1 MSATIGA
8 NNAIST
14 KTGLALEVFANT
26 IARFAEVN
34 VFKELCSIKTISGG
48 YSGRFDVRGGGTSA
62 NIRQHALGAVPT
74 NTGLAL
80 NKRNIEVERTF
91 YDRKFIDNWEKKAI
105 HFSLLEVAVEE
116 NADGM
121 AEFVDEKILDQIDT
135 TMTLGQLL
143 AEDGSGRVVQDTA
156 SVIDMSTEMNAATT
170 TEEIGDVIL
179 DGIFQA
185 GSALNRKKQK
195 GKQRYVVLTPELYT
209 KLVLSKK
216 ALNADYN
223 DGSNGSIKEGNVL
236 MINGMKIITSNAIVT
251 TGLDSQANGKA
262 LHGLTLAGWI
272 LTEDVIGITEF
283 GGIETSYWEE
293 KKDKGWYVDI
303 DYAFGTGSLNPASL
317 VAIGF

>member
-1 MSATIGA
+1 MSATTGA
-8 NNAIST
+8 LNAVAT
-14 KTGLALEVFANT
+14 KTGLALEVYAKT

-34 VFKELCSIKTISGG
+34 VFKELCSIQTISGG
-48 YSGRFDVRGGGTSA
+48 YSGRFDVRGGGTSS
-62 NIRQHALGAVPT
+62 NIRQHALGATPT

-116 NADGM
+116 NADSM
-121 AEFVDEKILDQIDT
+121 AEFVDEKVLEQIDA
-135 TMTLGQLL
+135 TMDLPQLL

-156 SVIDMSTEMNAATT
+156 SVVDVSAIGTGADDEA
-170 TEEIGDVIL
+170 IGDAIL
-179 DGIFQA
+179 SAIFQA
-185 GSALNRKKQK
+185 GSAMNRKKQK
-195 GKQRYVVLTPELYT
+195 GKQRYVALTPELYT

-216 ALNADYN
+216 ALNGDYN

-236 MINGMKIITSNAIVT
+236 MVNKMKVITSNNIET
-251 TGLDSQANGKA
+251 TGLTSQGAGKA
-262 LHGLTLAGWI
+262 LEGKTLAGWV

-283 GGIETSYWEE
+283 GAIETSYWEE

-303 DYAFGTGSLNPASL
+303 DYAFGVGSLNPASL
-317 VAIGF
+317 VAIVY

>member
-1 MSATIGA
+1 MSATTGA

-156 SVIDMSTEMNAATT
+156 SVIDMSTEMAAATT
-170 TEEIGDVIL
+170 TEQIGDVIL
-179 DGIFQA
+179 DAIFQA

-195 GKQRYVVLTPELYT
+195 GKQRYVALTPELYT

-251 TGLDSQANGKA
+251 TGLDSQAVGESLN
-262 LHGLTLAGWI
+262 GLTLAGWV

-317 VAIGF
+317 VAIGY

>member
-251 TGLDSQANGKA
+251 TGLDSQATGKA

>member
-1 MSATIGA
+1 MAATSGA
-8 NNAIST
+8 LDAVAT
-14 KTGLALEVFANT
+14 KTGLALEVYAKT

-34 VFKELCSIKTISGG
+34 VFKELCTTQTINGG
-48 YSGRFDVRGGGTSA
+48 YSGRFDVRGGGTSS
-62 NIRQHALGAVPT
+62 NIRQHALGATPT

-116 NADGM
+116 NADSM
-121 AEFVDEKILDQIDT
+121 AEFVDEKVLEQIDA
-135 TMTLGQLL
+135 TMDLPQLL

-156 SVIDMSTEMNAATT
+156 TVITNTVIGTGGTAEA
-170 TEEIGDVIL
+170 IGDAIL
-179 DGIFQA
+179 EAAFEA

-195 GKQRYVVLTPELYT
+195 GKQRVLALTPELYT
-209 KLVLSKK
+209 KLVLSQK

-236 MINGMKIITSNAIVT
+236 MINNMKIITSNNIKT
-251 TGLDSQANGKA
+251 TGLVSQGVGKA
-262 LHGLTLAGWI
+262 LDGLTLAGWVF
-272 LTEDVIGITEF
+272 TEDVIGITEF
-283 GGIETSYWEE
+283 GAIETSHWEE
-293 KKDKGWYVDI
+293 KKDKGIYVDI

-317 VAIGF
+317 VAIGY

>member
-1 MSATIGA
+1 MPEVTGTLEAV
-8 NNAIST
+8 ST
-14 KTGLALEVFANT
+14 KTGLALEVYAKT

-34 VFKELCSIKTISGG
+34 VFKELCTIQNISGG
-48 YSGRFDVRGGGTSA
+48 YSGRFDVRGGGTSS
-62 NIRQHALGAVPT
+62 NIRQHALGETPT

-116 NADGM
+116 NADSM
-121 AEFVDEKILDQIDT
+121 AEFVDEKVLEQIDA
-135 TMTLGQLL
+135 TMNLGQLL

-156 SVIDMSTEMNAATT
+156 SLVDKAAIATGDT
-170 TEEIGDVIL
+170 TEAKGDAIL
-179 DGIFQA
+179 EAIFEA
-185 GSALNRKKQK
+185 GAALNRKKQK
-195 GKQRYVVLTPELYT
+195 GKQRYAVLTPELYT
-209 KLVLSKK
+209 TLVLSQK

-223 DGSNGSIKEGNVL
+223 DGSNGSIKEGNV
-236 MINGMKIITSNAIVT
+236 MKINGMKILTSNAIET
-251 TGLDSQANGKA
+251 TGLACQAAGKA
-262 LHGLTLAGWI
+262 LEGKTLAGWI

-283 GGIETSYWEE
+283 GAIETSYWEE

-317 VAIGF
+317 VALAY